1 VASLIG
7 EPAESGYESGAGG
20 RRSRPRPS
28 PLLSGPGASGAGM
41 RGTGPQVGA
50 RTGPQV
56 GVRTGPQHAARTGP
70 QVGART
76 GPQVSARTGPQ
87 VSART
92 GPQPAAPTDGPT
104 PSRVKPRVVLGVI
117 FAGAIAVIVLWWKD
131 AGQIQGLGGYMTAAG
146 DLLGLLS
153 GYSVIILV
161 ALMAR
166 IPPLERGIG
175 GDRLARWH
183 AMGGR
188 YTIGLISGH
197 VVTIVWGYTASAKT
211 NVVSETKTMLTTLP
225 DVLMATV
232 AWILLLGIALVS
244 ARAVRRRMRYETW
257 YYLHFYTYLA
267 VALAFSHQ
275 FAVGPSFVSSL
286 ATRFWWAA
294 MYVLV
299 AALVVWFRIV
309 TPIYS
314 FVRHDFRVAGVRQ
327 EGQGVISIYIGG
339 KHLNELSAQ
348 AGQFFRWRFL
358 TRGLWWQS
366 HPYSL
371 SAAPGNEVMRITVK
385 ALGDHS
391 RSLADLQPGT
401 RIFAEGPYGA
411 LTAES
416 ASTSG
421 RGSVLI
427 AGGVGI
433 TPLRALLATLPGR
446 ITLVYR
452 ASKPRDVV
460 FRNELEAIARDRGV
474 AVHYLIGSRAE
485 LGGDPLNPRTLT
497 GLVPGLHRQDVYVC
511 GPPGMTDAA
520 VDAVAEAGVPKRRIH
535 HESFEF

>member
-7 EPAESGYESGAGG
+7 QPAESGYGPD
-20 RRSRPRPS
+20 PRARQT
-28 PLLSGPGASGAGM
+28 GPFASGA
-41 RGTGPQVGA
+41 RDPRATGPWPGA
-50 RTGPQV
+50 RTGPQP
-56 GVRTGPQHAARTGP
+56 GVRTGPQPGAFTGPQPGAFTGPQPRARTG
-70 QVGART
+70 GFT
-76 GPQVSARTGPQ
+76 GPQA
-87 VSART
+87 SART
-92 GPQPAAPTDGPT
+92 GPQPAAPADGPA

-117 FAGAIAVIVLWWKD
+117 FAGVAAVIGLWWHST
-131 AGQIQGLGGYMTAAG
+131 ASVRGLGNEMTAAG

-153 GYSVIILV
+153 GYGVIILV

-175 GDRLARWH
+175 ATRLARWH

-188 YTIGLISGH
+188 YVISLITGH
-197 VVTIVWGYTASAKT
+197 VVAITWGYTVLADTSLIH
-211 NVVSETKTMLTTLP
+211 ETKVLLLDTT
-225 DVLMATV
+225 DIMMAAV
-232 AWILLLGIALVS
+232 AWALLLGIAFVS
-244 ARAVRRRMRYETW
+244 ARAVRHRMRYETW

-275 FAVGPSFVSSL
+275 FAVGPAFTDSL
-286 ATRFWWAA
+286 AARYWWSALYA
-294 MYVLV
+294 VV
-299 AALVVWFRIV
+299 AALVIWFRIV
-309 TPIYS
+309 APLHS

-327 EGQGVISIYIGG
+327 EGPGVISLYISGR
-339 KHLNELSAQ
+339 HLNELSAQ
-348 AGQFFRWRFL
+348 PGQFFRWRFL

-385 ALGDHS
+385 ARGDHS
-391 RSLADLQPGT
+391 ESLANLEPGT
-401 RIFAEGPYGA
+401 RIFAEGPFGA
-411 LTAES
+411 LTADS
-416 ASTSG
+416 AASG

-452 ASKPRDVV
+452 ASAPRDVV

-485 LGGDPLNPRTLT
+485 LGGDPLNPRTLS

-511 GPPGMTDAA
+511 GPPGMTEAA
-520 VDAVAEAGVPKRRIH
+520 IEAVTEAGVAKRRIH